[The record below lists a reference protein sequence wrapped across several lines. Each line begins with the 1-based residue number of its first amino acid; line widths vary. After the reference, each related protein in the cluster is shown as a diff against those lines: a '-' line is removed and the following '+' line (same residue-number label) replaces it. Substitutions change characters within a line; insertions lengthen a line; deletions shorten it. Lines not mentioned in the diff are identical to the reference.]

1 LPQAH
6 FLAKEF
12 VMISIQS
19 HVRDFGLPHAIRII
33 ARHWARH
40 LGALSA
46 RIDARPWPRHHRL
59 GSWQLMLVPPKT
71 VAAPSHG
78 FNSSLT
84 SSPAATLPGGD
95 VLTQDTGVE
104 PNAVALR

>member
-1 LPQAH
+1 
-6 FLAKEF
+6 
-12 VMISIQS
+12 MTSIQS

-78 FNSSLT
+78 FNSSLA

>member
-1 LPQAH
+1 
-6 FLAKEF
+6 
-12 VMISIQS
+12 MISIQS

-59 GSWQLMLVPPKT
+59 GSWQLMLVPPKP

-78 FNSSLT
+78 FNSSLA

-95 VLTQDTGVE
+95 VLTQDTEVE